1 MDAKEIR
8 YTMRNGS
15 SICHFNNQWCVESKN
30 GLRFLISELDFLAA
44 YPLLEIPLSTVKDTL
59 RSDFPYDKLL
69 ESAVYHGS
77 MYWLGKAFEWFVS
90 MPKNE
95 LIRFLPIFKKI
106 KEDQGYPQKYRHQSM
121 KLQRKIENNTVNK

>member
-1 MDAKEIR
+1 
-8 YTMRNGS
+8 
-15 SICHFNNQWCVESKN
+15 
-30 GLRFLISELDFLAA
+30 
-44 YPLLEIPLSTVKDTL
+44 
-59 RSDFPYDKLL
+59 
-69 ESAVYHGS
+69 

-106 KEDQGYPQKYRHQSM
+106 KEDQDYLKKYRHQSM